1 MHAIN
6 FSLERSSVSSH
17 PPHLPHQITFSRA
30 VRVRGVR
37 EGGALA
43 GGRHLA
49 IRVPSRAARVSG
61 QRVPLVRS
69 ANSHIDRP
77 LAPLSRLLRSGLSR
91 RFALHN
97 ASIITRSQ
105 TFKTHSLLEDVQGQN
120 EHILHT
126 VSLRVRVSWRRGV
139 QQGLARSASLEPIMC
154 FHEIL

>member
-1 MHAIN
+1 M
-6 FSLERSSVSSH
+6 
-17 PPHLPHQITFSRA
+17 
-30 VRVRGVR
+30 
-37 EGGALA
+37 
-43 GGRHLA
+43 A

-69 ANSHIDRP
+69 ANSHIHRP

-97 ASIITRSQ
+97 ASIIRCSQ
-105 TFKTHSLLEDVQGQN
+105 TFERYGLLEDVQGQN

-126 VSLRVRVSWRRGV
+126 LSLRVRALWRHGV
-139 QQGLARSASLEPIMC
+139 QQGLAPLARSASLEPIMC